1 MCRRGVRLAHKHGPV
16 CPQKLPSLSL
26 PYSSPSSARPQNNN
40 TDDNQLP
47 EARVATLKRL
57 IPYIRNQSEDC
68 LNLNIY
74 LPFKPGKLFF
84 KAIFHFKQF
93 QTASSRWS

>member
-1 MCRRGVRLAHKHGPV
+1 MPPVTPTHWRGVRLAHKHGPV

-26 PYSSPSSARPQNNN
+26 SHSTSSSTRSSNNN

-57 IPYIRNQSEDC
+57 IPYLRNQSEDC

-74 LPFKPGKLFF
+74 LPFRPGE
-84 KAIFHFKQF
+84 
-93 QTASSRWS
+93 